1 MAIRIFNNTASTNAQ
16 RYLGVNNQRLA
27 TSIER
32 ISSGIRINKGAD
44 DAAGLAISEGLRSD
58 IRALRQATRNA
69 NDGLSLLNV
78 TEGALNEQSGILIRL
93 RELASQAATGTVGS
107 TERATI
113 QLEFSALRDELT
125 RIAMTTEFNGI
136 GVIDGTL
143 KSSKAATTASAP
155 TKVAAT
161 TAASGAVTSVAT
173 ANVTTTKTDA
183 LTGIVTTVVSAAAS
197 GAVTSVAATNQTLVS
212 TAASGAVTTTNQTP
226 VSAVATTNDIMIQ
239 IGIDNS
245 ADSRINLN
253 NSLSLDAVTSST
265 LGVASLSVTGAA
277 EALTALAQIENAIAS
292 VTATR
297 GKVGAVTNR
306 LQRAVGA
313 LSITSENLQA
323 AESSIRDADIAH
335 EIAQLTRNQILVQ
348 TSTAMVGQSNLIPQ
362 SVLQLLA

>member
-1 MAIRIFNNTASTNAQ
+1 MAIRIFNNIASTNAQ
-16 RYLGVNNQRLA
+16 RILGINNDRLA
-27 TSIER
+27 QSIER
-32 ISSGIRINKGAD
+32 ISSGIRINRGAD

-69 NDGLSLLNV
+69 NDGISLINV

-125 RIAMTTEFNGI
+125 RIAQTTEFNGI
-136 GVIDGTL
+136 GLIDGNL
-143 KSSKAATTASAP
+143 AS
-155 TKVAAT
+155 
-161 TAASGAVTSVAT
+161 SVA
-173 ANVTTTKTDA
+173 
-183 LTGIVTTVVSAAAS
+183 S
-197 GAVTSVAATNQTLVS
+197 TSHT
-212 TAASGAVTTTNQTP
+212 
-226 VSAVATTNDIMIQ
+226 MIQ

-245 ADSRINLN
+245 SNSRLDLN
-253 NSLSLDAVTSST
+253 NILALDAVTAST
-265 LGVASLSVTGAA
+265 LGIASLSVTASA
-277 EALTALAQIENAIAS
+277 EALTALATIETAIAS
-292 VTATR
+292 VTAAR
-297 GKVGAVTNR
+297 GKVGAVQNR
-306 LQRAVGA
+306 LQRSVSA
-313 LSITSENLQA
+313 LSISSENLQA